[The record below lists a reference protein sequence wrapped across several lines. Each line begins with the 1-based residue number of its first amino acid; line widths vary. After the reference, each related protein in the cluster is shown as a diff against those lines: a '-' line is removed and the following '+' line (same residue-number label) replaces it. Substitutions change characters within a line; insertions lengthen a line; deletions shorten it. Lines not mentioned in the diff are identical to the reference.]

1 MRIGFL
7 TINWT
12 DLLDIVLVAVLLYQ
26 IYYLVKGSI
35 ASRVFVGYLL
45 VYIFYLIVKG
55 LGLELLTSILQYF
68 MGVGAVALIVIFQQ
82 EIRRFLLIIGK
93 STIFT
98 NNRFL
103 AGVFGPGVTNQRNGI
118 LHSVAEASRSIASDF
133 NGALIVL
140 KKSDDLQKY
149 IETGELLEAKV
160 SVPLLVSLF
169 NQYSALHD
177 GAVIIEEGKLMA
189 ARCVLP
195 VADGVDV
202 PSELGFR
209 HRAAIGMSEATDAL
223 VIVISEQT
231 GKISLAIEGDIFPNV
246 PATELERRLTDYL
259 SSALQVTPKKG
270 IVARSKKMI

>member
-118 LHSVAEASRSIASDF
+118 LHNVAEASRSIASDF

-231 GKISLAIEGDIFPNV
+231 GKISLAIEGDIIPNV